1 VTGTGHSQPTDQPG
15 KGTEVYE
22 DHHSNPDG
30 TERAAPR
37 PDAIEV
43 RAVSVAFGGLA
54 ALTDVSA
61 SVDPDHIV
69 AVVGPN
75 GAGKTTLLNAIC
87 GLVRKSG
94 GEVRHY
100 GTDVTNAHPSRI
112 ARCGV
117 GRSFQDPR
125 LIDSVSVVENV
136 LCGAHATIGYSLA
149 DQVVRRLKVGVRE
162 RRAKADAKELLDL
175 CGLAHL
181 ADVEAGRLAYGPRKM
196 VDIVR
201 ATVSRPSVLLLDEPS
216 SGLDVAERARVQ
228 DMLLVIHNEFRI
240 PMLVVEHHMDLV
252 RAVAHRVLGLV
263 SGAVALTGPTDI
275 VLDSEEFR
283 ATMTGGT
290 LANER
295 KAAIA
300 DV

>member
-1 VTGTGHSQPTDQPG
+1 MN
-15 KGTEVYE
+15 E
-22 DHHSNPDG
+22 DHKLNPGG
-30 TERAAPR
+30 TQPDAPH
-37 PDAIEV
+37 PSAIEV
-43 RAVSVAFGGLA
+43 RALSVAFGGLR
-54 ALTDVSA
+54 ALTDVTA
-61 SVDPDHIV
+61 SVNAGHIV
-69 AVVGPN
+69 AVIGPN

-87 GLVRKSG
+87 GLVPKAN

-100 GTDVTNAHPSRI
+100 GTDVTNAHPTKI
-112 ARCGV
+112 ARGGV

-149 DQVVRRLKVGVRE
+149 DQVIRRFKVGKRE
-162 RRAKADAKELLDL
+162 REAHADARELL
-175 CGLAHL
+175 GLFSLGHL

-201 ATVSRPSVLLLDEPS
+201 ATISRPSVLLLDEPS
-216 SGLDVAERARVQ
+216 SGLDRAERARIE
-228 DMLLVIHNEFRI
+228 DMLLMIHKEFHI
-240 PMLVVEHHMDLV
+240 PMVIVEHHMDLV

-263 SGAVALTGPTDI
+263 SGSVALQGPTSE

-283 ATMTGGT
+283 ATMTGDMSIRDEKVAT
-290 LANER
+290 T
-295 KAAIA
+295 